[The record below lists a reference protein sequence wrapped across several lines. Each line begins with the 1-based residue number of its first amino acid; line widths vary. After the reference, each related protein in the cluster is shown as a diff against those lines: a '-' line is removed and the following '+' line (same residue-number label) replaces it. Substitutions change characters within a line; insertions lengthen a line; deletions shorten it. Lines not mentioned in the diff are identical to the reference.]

1 MRSCQ
6 HRGLLAE
13 FVSKLPI
20 YVLHCCSELQAGQGV
35 NAQQQQQQQ
44 LDGAARLRQQL
55 AGGTFSDIE
64 ALLSHW
70 QQLDDARKLQ
80 YAQMAALTR

>member
-1 MRSCQ
+1 MACVIALAAPE
-6 HRGLLAE
+6 HFHVNFGPHLL
-13 FVSKLPI
+13 
-20 YVLHCCSELQAGQGV
+20 CCSEGSSALP
-35 NAQQQQQQQ
+35 QQQQQDQWLQ
-44 LDGAARLRQQL
+44 QQL
-55 AGGTFSDIE
+55 AGGVYADVQ

>member
-1 MRSCQ
+1 MD
-6 HRGLLAE
+6 
-13 FVSKLPI
+13 I
-20 YVLHCCSELQAGQGV
+20 NVLCCSEPSSALP
-35 NAQQQQQQQ
+35 QQQQQEQEQ
-44 LDGAARLRQQL
+44 EQDQGLQQQL
-55 AGGTFSDIE
+55 AGGVYADVA